1 MTIVHF
7 PQYEHE
13 LFWKYYNRLH
23 DFLAHCGYCL
33 EKWEILNMVYEG
45 VTCETRALL
54 EHWDFCARNVDEAWE
69 LLEWLA
75 RDTYEFETCQFTSS
89 TPSPCVPNYTPL
101 ACEIC
106 HCSDHD
112 SVSCPYHISADGFAR
127 ISSMIEAMNEQQ
139 VKLAN
144 RMREYD
150 LSHKTNLRVNF
161 SELDFKLCD
170 DGGSSVALES

>member
-1 MTIVHF
+1 
-7 PQYEHE
+7 
-13 LFWKYYNRLH
+13 
-23 DFLAHCGYCL
+23 
-33 EKWEILNMVYEG
+33 MVYEG

-54 EHWDFCARNVDEAWE
+54 EHWDFCARNVNEAWE

-75 RDTYEFETCQFTSS
+75 RDTYEFEISQFTSS
-89 TPSPCVPNYTPL
+89 TPSPCVPHYTSL

-112 SVSCPYHISADGFAR
+112 SVSCTYHISAYDFAR

-170 DGGSSVALES
+170 DGASSVALES